1 MATQEKMSDKAS
13 DDDYIAKDLKDLEAV
28 DPTVVDESTHDPHM
42 HRSLKGRH
50 VSMIA
55 IVSLLNCAERVLLL
69 TEAYF

>member
-1 MATQEKMSDKAS
+1 MSQEEINEKGSS
-13 DDDYIAKDLKDLEAV
+13 EEYVAKDVQDVEGA

-55 IVSLLNCAERVLLL
+55 IVSLLWGYLEGFV
-69 TEAYF
+69 Y